1 MNILYYN
8 PDHGVPVLGDKGA
21 SVHVRA
27 MAQALRD
34 LGHQVLIL
42 CATKG
47 AGNKLDGVEIV
58 ECSHHTDGVAEA
70 ATRLSLGLAEDR
82 GADAILA
89 REVTKI
95 SGEIGRTAR
104 LERQLGDIGFA
115 PDLIY
120 ERHALF
126 HWVGG
131 ELAARLG
138 VSRLLE
144 VNAPLVDEQARYRGL
159 RLRAQ
164 AELAERANYQS
175 ASAIIAVS
183 EAVAAQVRAIVG
195 PAVPVKTVQNG
206 VDLALFRQ
214 TERHMLRA
222 RLGLEDKTVIGFVGS
237 FKAWHGVMEL
247 VDAFASLLREDP
259 CVHLVALGDGPE
271 VAHVRSRIEELAI
284 GHACTL
290 PGRAQHDDVPE
301 WLALMDIVAAPY
313 LAQTDFYFSPLKII
327 EAQAAGRAVV
337 APRLGQIGAMIE
349 DDITGS
355 LYAPDDPAGLASSL
369 ARLVKEPLLRH
380 RLGRAAREGAIDK
393 DWKHIAGRIL
403 SFAAP
408 GGVAA

>member
-8 PDHGVPVLGDKGA
+8 PDRGVPVLGDKGA

-27 MAQALRD
+27 MAEALRD
-34 LGHQVLIL
+34 LGHRVVIV

-47 AGNKLDGVEIV
+47 AGNRLEGVEIV
-58 ECSHHTDGVAEA
+58 ECSRVTDDVAEA
-70 ATRLSLGLAEDR
+70 ETLSSLGLSRDSL
-82 GADAILA
+82 ADIVLA
-89 REVTKI
+89 REVAKI
-95 SGEIGRTAR
+95 SGEIGRAAW
-104 LERQLGDIGFA
+104 LESQLASLGFA

-126 HWVGG
+126 HWAGG
-131 ELAARLG
+131 ELAGRLG
-138 VSRLLE
+138 VARLLE

-164 AELAERANYQS
+164 AEAAERRNYEG

-183 EAVAAQVRAIVG
+183 DAVAAHVQAIVG
-195 PAVPVKTVQNG
+195 TAVPVKTVQNG
-206 VDLALFRQ
+206 VNLALFQ
-214 TERHMLRA
+214 QADCHELRT

-247 VDAFASLLREDP
+247 VDAFASLLRDDP
-259 CVHLVALGDGPE
+259 CLHLVALGDGPE
-271 VAHVRSRIEELAI
+271 AGRVQSRIDELAI

-290 PGRAQHDDVPE
+290 PGRAQHNEVAD

-313 LAQTDFYFSPLKII
+313 LTQPDFYFSPLKII

-337 APRLGQIGAMIE
+337 APRLGQIGAMI
-349 DDITGS
+349 DDNVTGS
-355 LYAPDDPAGLASSL
+355 LYAPDDPSGLTSSL
-369 ARLVKEPLLRH
+369 ARLVKQPLLRH
-380 RLGRAAREGAIDK
+380 QLGRAARDGAAGQ

-403 SFAAP
+403 SYAAP
-408 GGVAA
+408 RGVAP